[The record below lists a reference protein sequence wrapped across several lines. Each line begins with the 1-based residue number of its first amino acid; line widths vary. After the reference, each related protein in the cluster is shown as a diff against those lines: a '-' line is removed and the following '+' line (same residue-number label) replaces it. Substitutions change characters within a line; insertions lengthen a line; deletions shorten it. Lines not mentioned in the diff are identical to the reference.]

1 MIQNCFTLSGTV
13 QGVGLGRLYP
23 PPPPRPIFWIVKEF
37 VFHFSYPDLSL
48 TTQTRF
54 SNLTILNTHKQ
65 RTDKLCLVA
74 VANEF
79 VALNDNRKGNFGA
92 FRESNLKMSGWH
104 STSACVGFSFK
115 VYSSQFCFNEGCLVV
130 TCCCRWRCNNYK
142 FILLL
147 AVLDA
152 FIAISED
159 LSLVLLKSVLFKFEL
174 KLFDS
179 SLFRGTALDTTRQ
192 GKILVFRS

>member
-1 MIQNCFTLSGTV
+1 MSTNRDHAGGGAGGALAPTLPLPKTPTISDGNFFFFYF
-13 QGVGLGRLYP
+13 G
-23 PPPPRPIFWIVKEF
+23 
-37 VFHFSYPDLSL
+37 YPDLSL

-79 VALNDNRKGNFGA
+79 VALNDNRKGNFGT
-92 FRESNLKMSGWH
+92 FREYNLKMSGWH
-104 STSACVGFSFK
+104 PTVACAGCSFK
-115 VYSSQFCFNEGCLVV
+115 VYSLKFWSNVVV
-130 TCCCRWRCNNYK
+130 TCCSKCWCNNYK

-159 LSLVLLKSVLFKFEL
+159 LNLKFSLWSMHPDPQSLLTLM
-174 KLFDS
+174 
-179 SLFRGTALDTTRQ
+179 
-192 GKILVFRS
+192 RSH